1 MLFIVRGKSSDKD
14 RCLRVNAESAQEA
27 EQIGWKRG
35 LFVTDVEPVE
45 KGSAVSSSLETVV
58 GWAVGAWKATPKNPL
73 RAFGRDVSSGQ
84 AAALLMCGCA
94 TWVMTLHHF
103 GFAFVTA

>member
-14 RCLRVNAESAQEA
+14 RCLRVNAETAQEA

-35 LFVTDVEPVE
+35 LFVTEVEPVE
-45 KGSAVSSSLETVV
+45 KGSAVSTSIETVV
-58 GWAVGAWKATPKNPL
+58 GWAYSAWKAAPKNPL
-73 RAFGRDVSSGQ
+73 KAFGRDVSSGQ

-94 TWVMTLHHF
+94 TWVVTLHHF